1 MTSSPVDGRLIRR
14 GDQGYEQACVG
25 RIFNARRPDRYPVAV
40 LPARDADDVAAGVRL
55 ARERGWPVSVRS
67 GGHSWA
73 AWSLR
78 DDALL
83 IDLGQ
88 LDQVDYDPSTGI
100 ATAGP
105 ATKMGTALAPFLAG
119 HGRSFPGGH
128 CPTVGLGG
136 YLLQG
141 GQGWNGRQRGWA
153 CQSVVAVDVVT
164 ATGEQVRAD
173 AGQHPDLYW
182 AARGAGPGFPGIVTR
197 FHLATYEAPPVMWHD
212 TRTFRLADLEPLLA
226 WLHDLLPTLDRR
238 VEPVLAATRLPSVPL
253 SEGVSHPGTVLLL
266 HTTAMVSSADEAV
279 QLLRVFDSGPVAG
292 RELGQVRGPT
302 SIDEENRAQAEQ
314 SPEGYR
320 YAVDCAWT
328 DAPASVLAPVLARM
342 WGELEDRSFSIWYGW
357 APQGGLPDMAFSV
370 QGNVY
375 VATYAIYTDEAD
387 DERYR
392 SWVHDRT
399 GQLARHGVGV
409 YLGDTDFT
417 RRQDRFLSDENY
429 RRLLEI
435 RARWDPEG
443 RFVSY
448 LSAGAEGLNVHG

>member
-1 MTSSPVDGRLIRR
+1 MTSTVDDRLVVR
-14 GDQGYEQACVG
+14 GDDGYEQARVG
-25 RIFNARRPDRYPVAV
+25 RIFNARRPPRYPVAV
-40 LPARDADDVAAGVRL
+40 LVARDAEDVAAGVRL

-78 DDALL
+78 DGALL
-83 IDLGQ
+83 VDLGH
-88 LDQVDYDPSTGI
+88 LDGVDYDPSTGT

-105 ATKMGTALAPFLAG
+105 ATKMGTELAPFLAA

-141 GQGWNGRQRGWA
+141 GQGWNGRLQGWA
-153 CQSVVAVDVVT
+153 CESLIAVDVVT
-164 ATGEQVRAD
+164 AAGERIHAD
-173 AGQHPDLYW
+173 ATQHPDLYW

-197 FHLATYEAPPVMWHD
+197 FHLRTYEAPAQMWHD
-212 TRTFRLADLEPLLA
+212 TWTFRLEDLEPLLN

-238 VEPVLAATRLPSVPL
+238 AEPVLAATRLPGVPVYPGL
-253 SEGVSHPGTVLLL
+253 AHPGTVLLL
-266 HTTAMVSSADEAV
+266 HTTAMVDSEAEAAR
-279 QLLRVFDSGPVAG
+279 LLGVFETGPLAG
-292 RELGQVRGPT
+292 SELGHVRGPT
-302 SIDEENRAQAEQ
+302 TIEQESQAQAEQ

-328 DAPASVLAPVLARM
+328 DAPASELAPLLARM
-342 WGELEDRSFSIWYGW
+342 WGELDTEHSFSIWYGW
-357 APQGGLPDMAFSV
+357 APGRVLPDMAFSV
-370 QGNVY
+370 EGNVY
-375 VATYAIYTDEAD
+375 IATYAIYSDEAD

-399 GQLARHGVGV
+399 AGIASNGVGV

-417 RRQDRFLSDENY
+417 RRQDRFLADENY

-435 RARWDPEG
+435 QERWDPEG
-443 RFVSY
+443 RLASY
-448 LSAGAEGLNVHG
+448 LSADPKDLNVHV